1 VAGEEVVVELRE
13 AEPETAAAEDDEA
26 QEERRRLIRERW
38 LLKER
43 EEEELLPKEDEELP
57 AEMASG
63 SESEHDADSGGE
75 ETCIAVVKPVFVP
88 KPRRDTV
95 IERERIELEWR
106 LLEELVRRRMEERKV
121 KTRRIVVEVIIKEE
135 HLEKT
140 QNEEPTADIDTD
152 DNTDEAKE
160 YEPWKNREIER
171 IRKDRDARLTKG
183 EAEKV
188 RNVTG
193 EKRMECEAGNP
204 KPVPL
209 AKRKKMMKFMQRYH
223 HRGAFF
229 QEKHDDGSQM
239 SGLDD
244 VYKRDF
250 SAPPGEDRMDR
261 SILPKVMQ
269 VKKFGRSGRVKWT
282 HLANEDTT
290 VLNNTYVL

>member
-13 AEPETAAAEDDEA
+13 AEAETAAAEDDEA

-106 LLEELVRRRMEERKV
+106 LLEELVRRRMQERKV
-121 KTRRIVVEVIIKEE
+121 ETRRIVVEVIIKDE

-140 QNEEPTADIDTD
+140 QNDEPVADIETD
-152 DNTDEAKE
+152 DDDADETKE
-160 YEPWKNREIER
+160 YKAWKNGEIGGIRRDRE
-171 IRKDRDARLTKG
+171 ARLRKG
-183 EAEKV
+183 EGEKV

-193 EKRMECEAGNP
+193 EKLMECETSNP
-204 KPVPL
+204 KPAPL
-209 AKRKKMMKFMQRYH
+209 AKRKKMMEFMQRYH

-229 QEKHDDGSQM
+229 QDD
-239 SGLDD
+239 
-244 VYKRDF
+244 
-250 SAPPGEDRMDR
+250 
-261 SILPKVMQ
+261 
-269 VKKFGRSGRVKWT
+269 
-282 HLANEDTT
+282 
-290 VLNNTYVL
+290 